1 MAKILKLGVNPVFGI
16 DQDSSSVGAFL
27 AESYSVDAQPK
38 SVEITNSYGQKSGE
52 VIYDQ
57 TLTYTYSGTLVD
69 VNCTVSFRI
78 GEEDPFATAM
88 FEGQKLKSISNNA
101 LPFNCNGQSIIKN
114 VSIAYNAGQVAK
126 ITVTG
131 EHNMAGTSKA

>member
-1 MAKILKLGVNPVFGI
+1 MAKILKLGVNPIFGI
-16 DQDSSSVGAFL
+16 EQDTTSQAHFL
-27 AESYSVDAQPK
+27 AESYSTEAQPK
-38 SVEITNSYGQKSGE
+38 SVEITNGLGQKSGE

-57 TLTYTYSGTLVD
+57 TVTYTYSGTLLD
-69 VNCTVSFRI
+69 GEFANYFKI
-78 GEEDPFATAM
+78 GSEDTFASAM
-88 FEGQKLKSISNNA
+88 FEANKLKNLMNST

-114 VSIAYNAGQVAK
+114 VSVAFNAGQVAK

>member
-1 MAKILKLGVNPVFGI
+1 MAKILKLGVNPIFGI
-16 DQDSSSVGAFL
+16 EQDAGSQVAFL

-38 SVEITNSYGQKSGE
+38 SVEITNGFGQKSGE

-57 TLTYTYSGTLVD
+57 TLTYTYSGTLINVD
-69 VNCTVSFRI
+69 CNVKIKI
-78 GEEDPFATAM
+78 GDEDTFASAM
-88 FEGQKLKSISNNA
+88 FEAQKLKSITNDA

>member
-1 MAKILKLGVNPVFGI
+1 MAKILKLGVNPIFGI
-16 DQDSSSVGAFL
+16 EQDSTSQGAFL

-38 SVEITNSYGQKSGE
+38 SVEITNGYGQKSGE

-69 VNCTVSFRI
+69 IDCTVSFRI
-78 GEEDPFATAM
+78 GDEDTFASAM
-88 FEGQKLKSISNNA
+88 FEANKLKNLTNCT

>member
-16 DQDSSSVGAFL
+16 EQEAGTEAAFL

-38 SVEITNSYGQKSGE
+38 SVEITNGYGQKSGE

-57 TLTYTYSGTLVD
+57 TLTYTYSGTLMDTDCELNLKVG
-69 VNCTVSFRI
+69 S
-78 GEEDPFATAM
+78 EDTFASAM
-88 FEGQKLKSISNNA
+88 FDAQKINKFANLD
-101 LPFNCNGQSIIKN
+101 LPFNCGGQSIVKN
-114 VSIAYNAGQVAK
+114 VSVAYNAGQVAK